1 MGALGTLAGILMG
14 LVGPIVVRT
23 IIALGFTV
31 LTFTGVAEIVSTLV
45 GIAQEKWSAMP
56 AGVLQLAALS
66 GIPTGLGMV
75 FGALA
80 AVWAIQQA
88 SGLKRFIFKS

>member
-1 MGALGTLAGILMG
+1 MWAGLLLLCG
-14 LVGPIVVRT
+14 PLVIRA

-31 LTFTGVAEIVSTLV
+31 LTFTGITAIVAQLV
-45 GIAQEKWSAMP
+45 ALAQANWSAMP

-75 FGALA
+75 FGAYA
-80 AVWAIQQA
+80 AVFAIQTA
-88 SGLKRFIFKS
+88 AGFKRFIFK

>member
-1 MGALGTLAGILMG
+1 MSIAAFLLAM
-14 LVGPIVVRT
+14 VGPIVIRA

-31 LTFTGVAEIVSTLV
+31 LTFTGVAVVVGQLVSA
-45 GIAQEKWSAMP
+45 AQANWAAMP

-88 SGLKRFIFKS
+88 SGLKKLVLKT

>member
-1 MGALGTLAGILMG
+1 MGTIAAFLMG
-14 LVGPIVVRT
+14 MVGPIVIRA

-31 LTFTGVAEIVSTLV
+31 LTFTGIALIVEQLVA
-45 GIAQEKWSAMP
+45 GAQANWAAMP

-75 FGALA
+75 FGAYA

-88 SGLKRFIFKS
+88 SGLKRLIFKS